1 MNELIDWLNAAVEH
15 RGWTY
20 ADVSRLGGIS
30 KSTLSSFVS
39 GKSKPGI
46 DLCLAIAR
54 AFREPPEKIFRL
66 AGILPPIP
74 AERSREFE
82 EISEMLASLPDSIR
96 EQTMIAIRAIAR
108 DAYQRA
114 LEEERNKHRND
125 DLARGPI

>member
-1 MNELIDWLNAAVEH
+1 MNDLIDWLNAGVEQKA
-15 RGWTY
+15 WTY

-66 AGILPPIP
+66 AGILPPVVVKQCP
-74 AERSREFE
+74 ELE
-82 EISEMLASLPDSIR
+82 EVREMLAYLPDSVYQ
-96 EQTMIAIRAIAR
+96 QTMIVIRALVR
-108 DAYQRA
+108 DAYERA
-114 LEEERNKHRND
+114 LN
-125 DLARGPI
+125 A